1 MTTPERTTHEE
12 HVWMV
17 DAMEEAVAAV
27 LEDGERLR
35 HLPRWLLP
43 PDVREGDI
51 VRVRTEPAEGG
62 ALRLEVRVDREATES
77 AYRRSEEQVSGVPRS
92 HDPGGDIVL

>member
-1 MTTPERTTHEE
+1 
-12 HVWMV
+12 MV
-17 DAMEEAVAAV
+17 DSMEEGVVAV

-35 HLPRWLLP
+35 HLPGWLLP
-43 PDVREGDI
+43 PEVREGDI
-51 VRVRTEPAEGG
+51 VRVRAEPADGG

-77 AYRRSEEQVSGVPRS
+77 AYRRSAEQVRDVPRS